1 MKAAVYYENGPPS
14 VLKYEDVPDPEM
26 FDDGILVANKVISIE
41 GGDTLNRLRGDL
53 AATPHIVG
61 YQSAGVVEAV
71 GKNVTGF
78 APGDEVVCINFHGSH
93 AEKRLTLPQTAWKIP
108 AGMDMK
114 QAAAVPIPFGT
125 ADDCLFEFGRLK
137 EGETALIQAG
147 ASAVG
152 IAAIQLAKKAG
163 ATVIATASSKAKLD
177 KLTALGMDHGINYVE
192 QDLVEEA
199 KKLTGGRGVD
209 VVVDPVGGPT
219 LQQSIYALGYR
230 GRVST
235 VGDAGREFIKFDLS
249 TLREGNRSITGVFQ
263 GAEIFTDRMHNLV
276 ASHLE
281 NVKRGDLQVVIDS
294 EYALKDAAAAHEH
307 IESRKAFGRVLLIP

>member
-1 MKAAVYYENGPPS
+1 
-14 VLKYEDVPDPEM
+14 
-26 FDDGILVANKVISIE
+26 
-41 GGDTLNRLRGDL
+41 
-53 AATPHIVG
+53 IVG
-61 YQSAGVVEAV
+61 YQSAGVVLEV
-71 GKNVTGF
+71 GKNVSGF

-108 AGMDMK
+108 KGMDMK
-114 QAAAVPIPFGT
+114 QASAVPIPFGT

-137 EGETALIQAG
+137 SGETALIQAG

-152 IAAIQLAKKAG
+152 IAAIQLAKRAG
-163 ATVIATASSKAKLD
+163 ATVIATASSEAKLE
-177 KLTALGMDHGINYVE
+177 KLKALGLDHGINYVE
-192 QDLVEEA
+192 QDLVEES
-199 KKLTGGRGVD
+199 KKLTGGKGVD

-263 GAEIFTDRMHNLV
+263 GAEIFTDRMHSLV
-276 ASHLE
+276 ATHLDAVAKGE
-281 NVKRGDLQVVIDS
+281 LKVVIDS
-294 EYALKDAAAAHEH
+294 EYALKDAAGAHEH

>member
-1 MKAAVYYENGPPS
+1 MKAAVYTKNGPPS
-14 VLKYEDVPDPEM
+14 VLTYQDVPDPAV
-26 FDDGILVANKVISIE
+26 FDDGMLVENKVISIE
-41 GGDTLNRLRGDL
+41 GGDTLNRLQGEL
-53 AATPHIVG
+53 TANPHIVG
-61 YQSAGVVEAV
+61 YQSAGVVLEV
-71 GKNVTGF
+71 GKNVKGF
-78 APGDEVVCINFHGSH
+78 APGDEVVCINFNGSH
-93 AEKRLTLPQTAWKIP
+93 AEKRLTFPQTAWKIP
-108 AGMDMK
+108 KGMDIK

-152 IAAIQLAKKAG
+152 IAAIQLAKRAG

-177 KLTALGMDHGINYVE
+177 RLMDLGLDHGINYVE

-199 KKLTGGRGVD
+199 KKLTGGKGVD
-209 VVVDPVGGPT
+209 VVVDPVGGHT

-263 GAEIFTDRMHNLV
+263 GAEIFTERMYNLV
-276 ASHLE
+276 AGHLASVAKGE
-281 NVKRGDLQVVIDS
+281 LKVVIDS
-294 EYALKDAAAAHEH
+294 EYALKDAAKAHEH

>member
-1 MKAAVYYENGPPS
+1 MKAAVYVENGPPS
-14 VLKYEDVPDPEM
+14 VLTYQDVPDPVL
-26 FDDGILVANKVISIE
+26 FDDGLLVENHVISIE
-41 GGDTLNRLRGDL
+41 GGDTLNRLRGEMT
-53 AATPHIVG
+53 ASPHIVG
-61 YQSAGVVEAV
+61 YQSAGIVLEV
-71 GKNVTGF
+71 GKNVRGF
-78 APGDEVVCINFHGSH
+78 APGDRIVCINFNGSH

-114 QAAAVPIPFGT
+114 QAATVPIPFGT
-125 ADDCLFEFGRLK
+125 ADDCLFEFGRLQA
-137 EGETALIQAG
+137 GETALIQAG

-152 IAAIQLAKKAG
+152 IAAIQLAKRAG
-163 ATVIATASSKAKLD
+163 ATVIATASSDAKLAR
-177 KLTALGMDHGINYVE
+177 LAPFGLDHGINYAT

-199 KKLTGGRGVD
+199 MRLTGGKGVD

-263 GAEIFTDRMHNLV
+263 GAEIFTERMYTLV
-276 ASHLE
+276 ANHLAA
-281 NVKRGDLQVVIDS
+281 VAKGDLQVVIDS
-294 EYALKDAAAAHEH
+294 EYPLREAAQAHAH
-307 IESRKAFGRVLLIP
+307 IEARKAFGRVLLIP